1 MSTVELVVVLVMV
14 IGHQGDK
21 YNLGGNSGCGGAV
34 CCDSTVVITV
44 MIVMLMDV
52 NDMDVIVVLE
62 VSIGVIKVVVII
74 IAYE

>member
-1 MSTVELVVVLVMV
+1 MILVMV
-14 IGHQGDK
+14 SGHQGDK
-21 YNLGGNSGCGGAV
+21 YNLGGNSSCGCGL

-44 MIVMLMDV
+44 MIVIL
-52 NDMDVIVVLE
+52 MDVIVMVVIVVLV